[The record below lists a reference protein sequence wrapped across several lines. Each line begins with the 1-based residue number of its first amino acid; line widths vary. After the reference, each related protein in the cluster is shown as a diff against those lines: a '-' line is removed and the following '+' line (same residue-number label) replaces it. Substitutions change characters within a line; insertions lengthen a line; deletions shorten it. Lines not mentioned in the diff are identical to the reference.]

1 MPSREQQ
8 GHISKARERIRS
20 GMVLQRLLKYY
31 NMSTEEAK
39 EYMSPEQVRLGL
51 ALLKKTLP
59 DLSAQT
65 VVVHDARDK
74 NPRDMSLQELYDECV
89 NSIQENST
97 SSTQH

>member
-1 MPSREQQ
+1 MPTREEHSHIGRSRD
-8 GHISKARERIRS
+8 KIRS
-20 GMVLQRLLKYY
+20 GMVLDRLLKYY
-31 NMSTEEAK
+31 SLPADEAK
-39 EYMSPEQVRLGL
+39 DFMSPEQVRLGL